1 MQAHASWI
9 YPIGIKDGELMDF
22 TMTQDLTVDQITE
35 HESNTKQ
42 VFLKDKTVKG
52 TPAKVTIR
60 DPKTNRMSQIEGV
73 LVKEA
78 DGIYVIA
85 KEFVKAPVKKTG
97 EVTSGVLKG
106 AEETVKE
113 TVEEVKKFDTQK
125 TLGFTKKQLLV
136 MVVTTLIVIKL
147 LK

>member
-1 MQAHASWI
+1 MQARASWV
-9 YPIGIKDGELMDF
+9 YPIGINDGELMDF

-35 HESNTKQ
+35 GESNTKQ
-42 VFLKDKTVKG
+42 TFLKDKTVKG
-52 TPAKVTIR
+52 TPAKVTIQ
-60 DPKTNRMSQIEGV
+60 DPKTGRLSQIEGV

-85 KEFVKAPVKKTG
+85 KEFVKSPIKKTS
-97 EVTSGVLKG
+97 EVASGVLKG
-106 AEETVKE
+106 AEDTLSE

-125 TLGFTKKQLLV
+125 ALGFSKKQLLV